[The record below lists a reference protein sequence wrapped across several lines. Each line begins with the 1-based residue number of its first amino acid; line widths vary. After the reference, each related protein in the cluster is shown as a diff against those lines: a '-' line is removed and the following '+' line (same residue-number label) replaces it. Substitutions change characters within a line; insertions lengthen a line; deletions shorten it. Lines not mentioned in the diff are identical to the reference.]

1 MKGQSR
7 AITTFNRQHERLI
20 RHIDRIRKGAKK
32 PDEKKP
38 PSPASTRSALPRS
51 AF

>member
-1 MKGQSR
+1 MRGQIR
-7 AITTFNRQHERLI
+7 AITTFNHQHERLI

-38 PSPASTRSALPRS
+38 PHPSVRLLERR
-51 AF
+51 